1 MKKYFTDTVILVSI
15 ICGIIAYA
23 IFSFIVQPIAALLI
37 GAGVVAVISLA
48 FPLAFSIGDMKYK
61 PLKTGISAP
70 LLVDERV
77 NCVIGGV
84 VRHGFMVLNKESI
97 FIITFIGKKPI
108 RYEIRKKE
116 VKKVS
121 VTGDI
126 YINIFLDYN
135 KFIQIVS
142 GNSINITEKLNEEG
156 FGS

>member
-1 MKKYFTDTVILVSI
+1 MKKYFTNTVILISI
-15 ICGIIAYA
+15 VCGILAYA
-23 IFSFIVQPIAALLI
+23 VSSFIVVPFAALII
-37 GAGVVAVISLA
+37 GAGTTVLISLLFPIA
-48 FPLAFSIGDMKYK
+48 FALGDIKYK
-61 PLKTGISAP
+61 PLKAGISAP
-70 LLVDERV
+70 FLVDERV
-77 NCVIGGV
+77 NCIIGGV

-121 VTGDI
+121 VTGDV

-135 KFIQIVS
+135 KFIQIIS
-142 GNSINITEKLNEEG
+142 GNSIDITEKLNEQG